1 MSEDA
6 AGHQNPESRESGDQ
20 NPADQNSESQK
31 PGDQNPGDQNPESQK
46 PGDQNPESQ
55 KPGSQKPESQKPPL
69 GSVFSLGW
77 LMAQLFGP
85 LRPQSSPPPSAAVGG
100 TAPASPA
107 AVSGTAPAGSAAP
120 AHLPAVGELSTDE
133 QTDLAV
139 RELGILLQDCGPDL
153 ASSDG
158 QGVRDAWQKRE
169 YAAFDAAVQDL
180 HHKILRQLTGDEQ
193 KIAAYQLGSALNDL
207 CWLPGQARSDV
218 FLGEFSRPRL
228 ATLQAWLAKASAT
241 LPPLSAPTVSRS
253 LQNWQDWTDI
263 NASRLAGGWA
273 GDGPLIT
280 AALQTQGQA
289 WHALLASPTDI
300 SGQTSVGA
308 WVEAGESILRS
319 TRLLGLRILR
329 RFWPVVVVILAATG
343 GLLYVVS
350 ANTQG
355 TSAVWASLVTVAGA
369 FGVSGASLRAAA
381 KRAYSGL
388 EQDLTRAAVMDARAW
403 SVTWLPTL
411 PQGLM
416 QRHELRSRGVDAPHV
431 KKGLETAR
439 PPAAVFSPERTS

>member
-6 AGHQNPESRESGDQ
+6 AGHQNPENREPGDQ
-20 NPADQNSESQK
+20 NPADQNPADQN
-31 PGDQNPGDQNPESQK
+31 PADQNPGDQNP
-46 PGDQNPESQ
+46 GGQNP
-55 KPGSQKPESQKPPL
+55 PA

-77 LMAQLFGP
+77 MMAQLFGP
-85 LRPQSSPPPSAAVGG
+85 LRPQSSPAPAAAAVG

-107 AVSGTAPAGSAAP
+107 AAVGTAPASPAAP
-120 AHLPAVGELSTDE
+120 AHLPAVSELSTDE

-139 RELGILLQDCGPDL
+139 RELGILLQDCAPEL
-153 ASSDG
+153 TSSDG
-158 QGVRDAWQKRE
+158 QDVRDAWQKRE
-169 YAAFDAAVQDL
+169 YAAFETAVQDL
-180 HHKILRQLTGDEQ
+180 HLKILRQLTGDEQ
-193 KIAAYQLGSALNDL
+193 KLAAYQLGTALNDL
-207 CWLPGQARSDV
+207 CWLGGQAGPDV
-218 FLGEFSRPRL
+218 FLGDFSRPRL
-228 ATLQAWLAKASAT
+228 ATLQAWLAKASGT
-241 LPPLSAPTVSRS
+241 LPPQSAPTVSWS

-263 NASRLAGGWA
+263 NAKRLAGGWT
-273 GDGPLIT
+273 GDRPVVA

-289 WHALLASPTDI
+289 WHALLAGQTDI
-300 SGQTSVGA
+300 SGQTSVDA

-329 RFWPVVVVILAATG
+329 RFWPVVVIILAATG

-350 ANTQG
+350 ANAKG

-381 KRAYSGL
+381 KRAFSGL
-388 EQDLTRAAVMDARAW
+388 EQDLTRAAVTDARAW

-416 QRHELRSRGVDAPHV
+416 QRSELRSRGVDAPHV

-439 PPAAVFSPERTS
+439 LSATVFSPERTS

>member
-6 AGHQNPESRESGDQ
+6 AGHQNPGDQ
-20 NPADQNSESQK
+20 QPASQQPTDQPPGDQK
-31 PGDQNPGDQNPESQK
+31 PGDAEPAP
-46 PGDQNPESQ
+46 
-55 KPGSQKPESQKPPL
+55 
-69 GSVFSLGW
+69 GSVFALGW

-85 LRPQSSPPPSAAVGG
+85 LRPQSLPAPSAA
-100 TAPASPA
+100 APGP
-107 AVSGTAPAGSAAP
+107 APAGAASPPAAP
-120 AHLPAVGELSTDE
+120 AHLPAVAELSPDE

-139 RELGILLQDCGPDL
+139 NELGILLQDCAPEL
-153 ASSDG
+153 TASDG
-158 QGVRDAWQKRE
+158 QEVQDAWQKRA
-169 YAAFDAAVQDL
+169 YAAFETAVQDL

-193 KIAAYQLGSALNDL
+193 KLAAYQLGNALNDL
-207 CWLPGQARSDV
+207 CWLGGQAGPDV
-218 FLGEFSRPRL
+218 FLGEFSRPSL
-228 ATLQAWLAKASAT
+228 ATLQAWLAKASGA
-241 LPPLSAPTVSRS
+241 LPPESAPTVSQS
-253 LQNWQDWTDI
+253 LQNWQDWADI

-273 GDGPLIT
+273 GDGPVVT

-289 WHALLASPTDI
+289 WHALLASQTNI
-300 SGQTSVGA
+300 SGPTSVDA

-319 TRLLGLRILR
+319 TRIVGLQILR

-350 ANTQG
+350 ANTTG
-355 TSAVWASLVTVAGA
+355 TQAVWASLVTVAGA

-381 KRAYSGL
+381 KRAFSGL
-388 EQDLTRAAVMDARAW
+388 EGDLTHAAVTDARAW

-439 PPAAVFSPERTS
+439 VSATVFSPERTS

>member
-6 AGHQNPESRESGDQ
+6 VGCQDPENREPGDQ
-20 NPADQNSESQK
+20 NPADQNSGDQK
-31 PGDQNPGDQNPESQK
+31 PGDQK
-46 PGDQNPESQ
+46 PGDQD
-55 KPGSQKPESQKPPL
+55 PPA

-85 LRPQSSPPPSAAVGG
+85 LRPQSSPAASAAAGG
-100 TAPASPA
+100 SAL
-107 AVSGTAPAGSAAP
+107 AGPAAP
-120 AHLPAVGELSTDE
+120 AHLPAVSELSTDE

-139 RELGILLQDCGPDL
+139 RELGILLQDGAPEL
-153 ASSDG
+153 TSSDV
-158 QGVRDAWQKRE
+158 QAAWQKRE
-169 YAAFDAAVQDL
+169 YAVFETAVQDL
-180 HHKILRQLTGDEQ
+180 HLKILQQLIGDEQ
-193 KIAAYQLGSALNDL
+193 KLAAYQLGTALNDL
-207 CWLPGQARSDV
+207 CWLGGQAGPDV

-228 ATLQAWLAKASAT
+228 ATLQAWLAKASGT
-241 LPPLSAPTVSRS
+241 LPPQSAPTVSWS

-263 NASRLAGGWA
+263 NAKRLAGGWT
-273 GDGPLIT
+273 GDRVVVA

-289 WHALLASPTDI
+289 WHALLAGQTDI
-300 SGQTSVGA
+300 SGQTSVDA

-350 ANTQG
+350 ANATG

-369 FGVSGASLRAAA
+369 FGISGASLRAAA
-381 KRAYSGL
+381 KRAFSGL
-388 EQDLTRAAVMDARAW
+388 EQDLTRAAVTDARAW

-416 QRHELRSRGVDAPHV
+416 QRSELRSRGVDAPHV

-439 PPAAVFSPERTS
+439 LSATVFQP

>member
-6 AGHQNPESRESGDQ
+6 AGHQNPGDQ
-20 NPADQNSESQK
+20 QPASQK
-31 PGDQNPGDQNPESQK
+31 PTDQPPGDQ
-46 PGDQNPESQ
+46 
-55 KPGSQKPESQKPPL
+55 KPEDAEPAR
-69 GSVFSLGW
+69 GSVFALGW

-85 LRPQSSPPPSAAVGG
+85 LRPQSWPAPSAA
-100 TAPASPA
+100 ASGP
-107 AVSGTAPAGSAAP
+107 APAGAASPPAAP
-120 AHLPAVGELSTDE
+120 AHLPAVAELSTDE

-139 RELGILLQDCGPDL
+139 KELGILLQDCAPEL
-153 ASSDG
+153 TASDG
-158 QGVRDAWQKRE
+158 QEVQDAWQKRA
-169 YAAFDAAVQDL
+169 YAAFETAVQDL
-180 HHKILRQLTGDEQ
+180 HLKILSQLTGDEQ
-193 KIAAYQLGSALNDL
+193 KLGAYQLGSALNDL
-207 CWLPGQARSDV
+207 CWLPGQAAADV
-218 FLGEFSRPRL
+218 FLAEFSRPQL
-228 ATLQAWLAKASAT
+228 ATLLAWLSKASGT
-241 LPPLSAPTVSRS
+241 LPPLSAATVSRS
-253 LQNWQDWTDI
+253 LQNWQDWADI

-273 GDGPLIT
+273 GDRPVVA

-289 WHALLASPTDI
+289 WHALLASQTDI
-300 SGQTSVGA
+300 SGQTSVDA

-350 ANTQG
+350 ANATG

-369 FGVSGASLRAAA
+369 FGISGASLRAAA
-381 KRAYSGL
+381 KRAFSGL
-388 EQDLTRAAVMDARAW
+388 EQDLTRAAVTDARAW

-416 QRHELRSRGVDAPHV
+416 QRSELRSRGVDAPHV

-439 PPAAVFSPERTS
+439 LSATVFQP

>member
-6 AGHQNPESRESGDQ
+6 ADHRNPENQGPGDQ
-20 NPADQNSESQK
+20 NPADQSAEDRK
-31 PGDQNPGDQNPESQK
+31 PGDQNAEAQK
-46 PGDQNPESQ
+46 PA
-55 KPGSQKPESQKPPL
+55 PGA
-69 GSVFSLGW
+69 VFSLGW

-85 LRPQSSPPPSAAVGG
+85 LRPQSSPAAPATVPGL
-100 TAPASPA
+100 APAGAASPA
-107 AVSGTAPAGSAAP
+107 AAP
-120 AHLPAVGELSTDE
+120 AHLPAVAELSTDE

-139 RELGILLQDCGPDL
+139 RQLGILLQDCAPEL
-153 ASSDG
+153 TSSDG
-158 QGVRDAWQKRE
+158 QDVQDAWQKRQ

-193 KIAAYQLGSALNDL
+193 RLAGYQVGTALNDL
-207 CWLPGQARSDV
+207 CWLPGQSGPDV
-218 FLGEFSRPRL
+218 FLEEFSRPQL

-241 LPPLSAPTVSRS
+241 LPPLSAATVSRS

-263 NASRLAGGWA
+263 NASRLVGGWV
-273 GDGPLIT
+273 GDRPVVA

-289 WHALLASPTDI
+289 WHALLASQTDI
-300 SGQTSVGA
+300 SGQTSVDA

-319 TRLLGLRILR
+319 TRMLGLRILR

-350 ANTQG
+350 ANAKGTQ
-355 TSAVWASLVTVAGA
+355 AVWASLVTVAGA
-369 FGVSGASLRAAA
+369 FGLSGASLRAAA
-381 KRAYSGL
+381 KRAFSGL
-388 EQDLTRAAVMDARAW
+388 EQDLTRAAEMDARAW

-431 KKGLETAR
+431 QKGLETAR
-439 PPAAVFSPERTS
+439 LSPAAFSPERTS